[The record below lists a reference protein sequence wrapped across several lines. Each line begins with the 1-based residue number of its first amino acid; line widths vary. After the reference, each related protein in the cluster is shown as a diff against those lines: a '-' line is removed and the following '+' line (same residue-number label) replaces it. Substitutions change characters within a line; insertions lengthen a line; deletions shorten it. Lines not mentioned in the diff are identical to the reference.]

1 MNLSE
6 ILDIID
12 VDLDFIR
19 FLVHEQG
26 GNTSNIHHFFFMQST
41 LIQSINNNPFYPT
54 EVQNENISM
63 VELNEQSAHGIVIEI
78 CNGFVTKTIFNLNK
92 PPFPLI
98 VNEIQPNQEVIQ
110 SFILE
115 E

>member
-1 MNLSE
+1 MSLSE

-12 VDLDFIR
+12 ADLDFIR
-19 FLVHEQG
+19 FLAHEQG
-26 GNTSNIHHFFFMQST
+26 GDTSDIHHFFFIQST
-41 LIQSINNNPFYPT
+41 LIQSMSNNPFYPK
-54 EVQNENISM
+54 EVKNENISM
-63 VELNEQSAHGIVIEI
+63 VESNEQSAYGIVIEI